1 MGFERLT
8 AVRVGATVRHMDVV
22 LATLDAGGN
31 VPPMLGV
38 GLELVSRGHDVR
50 VLGHPQ
56 QRATFESAGLDF
68 HPYAHAT
75 PWDPMAPKSTL
86 PALRGYI
93 HQITERAKGDDLVE
107 LARDASVVVVDC
119 MLLGALDAANSAGLP
134 HVALVHTFHAYFDG
148 PWRAGPVGIAARLKG
163 MDPRRIWSECDAVVV
178 CSDPSLD
185 PAGARAWPDTFLWA
199 GPVQPRTEPAEP
211 SVPPR
216 VLMSLSTISFPG
228 QRQAIQRVLESL
240 ADAPIELVVTTGPA
254 IDPAELT
261 APANATMHQFLPHD
275 EVMAGCSAV
284 ISHGGHSTTM
294 RALAH
299 DLPLVIIPMHPL
311 LDQPMV
317 GKALE
322 AAGAGV
328 SIKKS
333 SEPATIRAAVDTVL
347 DDAHRD
353 AAAAIGARIRA
364 IDGAVVA
371 VDRIL
376 EVARDT

>member
-1 MGFERLT
+1 MTRSAF
-8 AVRVGATVRHMDVV
+8 GATVRLMDVV

-38 GLELVSRGHDVR
+38 GVELMRRGHDVR

-56 QRATFESAGLDF
+56 QRATFEAAGLDF
-68 HPYAHAT
+68 HPYVHAT
-75 PWDPMAPKSTL
+75 PWDPVAPKSTL
-86 PALRGYI
+86 TGLRGFI
-93 HQITERAKGDDLVE
+93 HQFTERGKGRDLVD
-107 LARDASVVVVDC
+107 LAQGASVVVVDC
-119 MLLGALDAANSAGLP
+119 MLLSVLDAAKTANLP
-134 HVALVHTFHAYFDG
+134 HVALVHSFHAYFDG

-163 MDPRRIWSECDAVVV
+163 LNPRRVWNDCDAVVV

-185 PAGARAWPDTFLWA
+185 PAGARPWPSTFLWA
-199 GPVQPRTEPAEP
+199 GPVQPRTDPASP
-211 SVPPR
+211 VSPPR
-216 VLMSLSTISFPG
+216 VLMSLSTTSFPG
-228 QRQAIQRVLESL
+228 QREAMQRVLDGL
-240 ADAPIELVVTTGPA
+240 AGAPLDLVVTTGPA
-254 IDPAELT
+254 IDSGGLT
-261 APANATMHQFLPHD
+261 VPANATVHRFLPHD
-275 EVMAGCSAV
+275 EVMPSCSAV
-284 ISHGGHSTTM
+284 IGHGGHSTAM

-299 DLPLVIIPMHPL
+299 DLPLVIIPMHPM

-317 GKALE
+317 GKAVE

-333 SEPATIRAAVDTVL
+333 SKPAAFRAAVDAVL

-353 AAAAIGARIRA
+353 AAAAIGAQIRA

-376 EVARDT
+376 EVARTS

>member
-1 MGFERLT
+1 
-8 AVRVGATVRHMDVV
+8 MDIV

-31 VPPMLGV
+31 VAPMLGLGV
-38 GLELVSRGHDVR
+38 ELAGRGHDVR
-50 VLGHPQ
+50 VIGHPQ
-56 QRATFESAGLDF
+56 QRATFEAAGLDF

-75 PWDPMAPKSTL
+75 PWDPIAPKSTL
-86 PALRGYI
+86 PGLWGYI
-93 HQITERAKGDDLVE
+93 HQLTERAKGEDLVE

-119 MLLGALDAANSAGLP
+119 MLLSALDAAGSAGLP

-148 PWRAGPVGIAARLKG
+148 PWRAGPIGIASRLKG
-163 MDPRRIWSECDAVVV
+163 LNPRRVWAECDAVVV

-185 PAGARAWPDTFLWA
+185 PAGARAWPDTFLWT
-199 GPVQPRTEPAEP
+199 GPVQPRTEPASP
-211 SVPPR
+211 ASPPR
-216 VLMSLSTISFPG
+216 VLVSLSTISFPG
-228 QRQAIQRVLESL
+228 QRQVLQRVLDGL

-254 IDPAELT
+254 VDPDELRV
-261 APANATMHQFLPHD
+261 PANATVHRFLPHD

-284 ISHGGHSTTM
+284 ITHGGHSTSM

-317 GKALE
+317 GKAVE

-328 SIKKS
+328 TIKKS
-333 SEPATIRAAVDTVL
+333 SKPAAFRTAVDTVL

-371 VDRIL
+371 ADRIL
-376 EVARDT
+376 EVAREA